1 MRLLGTVALLG
12 SLLLIGNV
20 QAQNAS
26 DRGGAVDSAPRAGS
40 GQAVARPQQP
50 APRKAEKW
58 YGTSR
63 TDALTESA
71 PEGRRSTSELLRAA
85 SDKHEPE
92 PIEPPAPPKGV
103 APPSAPPVPPAPL
116 VAPAPSV
123 EFAAKEP
130 TAEELRGIKIG
141 ASEKD
146 VLTALGMPTS
156 RIIVPDDDGHLRK
169 TYQYWAKG
177 SPVGTV
183 RLDNGYVVK
192 VEVRQR

>member
-12 SLLLIGNV
+12 SLLSIGNV

-26 DRGGAVDSAPRAGS
+26 DRGGAADSAPRVGS
-40 GQAVARPQQP
+40 GQGVARPQP

-71 PEGRRSTSELLRAA
+71 PEGRRPTSELLRAA
-85 SDKHEPE
+85 SERQEPE
-92 PIEPPAPPKGV
+92 SIEPPAPPKAV
-103 APPSAPPVPPAPL
+103 APPSVPSVPL

>member
-1 MRLLGTVALLG
+1 MRLLGTVALIGGFL
-12 SLLLIGNV
+12 SIGNIR
-20 QAQNAS
+20 AQNGS
-26 DRGGAVDSAPRAGS
+26 DRGGTADNARRTGS
-40 GQAVARPQQP
+40 GKATAP

-85 SDKHEPE
+85 SEKEEPE
-92 PIEPPAPPKGV
+92 PAEPPASST
-103 APPSAPPVPPAPL
+103 AANPSSVPSVPSMPL
-116 VAPAPSV
+116 VAPAPPV
-123 EFAAKEP
+123 EFATREA
-130 TAEELRGIKIG
+130 TADEVGKIKIG
-141 ASEKD
+141 ASEKE

-156 RIIVPDDDGHLRK
+156 RIVVPDDDGHLRK

-192 VEVRQR
+192 VEVRRR

>member
-12 SLLLIGNV
+12 SLLFIGNV
-20 QAQNAS
+20 RAQNGS
-26 DRGGAVDSAPRAGS
+26 DRGGTADSAPRAGS
-40 GQAVARPQQP
+40 GQAAARPVP
-50 APRKAEKW
+50 APRKSEKW

-85 SDKHEPE
+85 REKEEPE
-92 PIEPPAPPKGV
+92 PIEPPASSKAATP
-103 APPSAPPVPPAPL
+103 PPVPSVPSVPL
-116 VAPAPSV
+116 VAPAPPV
-123 EFAAKEP
+123 EFAAKEV
-130 TAEELRGIKIG
+130 TAEELSRIRIG
-141 ASEKD
+141 ASERE
-146 VLTALGMPTS
+146 VLTALGTPSS
-156 RIIVPDDDGHLRK
+156 RIAVPDDDGHLRK

-192 VEVRQR
+192 IEVRQR

>member
-1 MRLLGTVALLG
+1 MFIG
-12 SLLLIGNV
+12 SVL
-20 QAQNAS
+20 AQN
-26 DRGGAVDSAPRAGS
+26 GSADNAARAGS
-40 GQAVARPQQP
+40 GQAARPQP

-71 PEGRRSTSELLRAA
+71 PEGRRSTSELPSAA
-85 SDKHEPE
+85 SSGKQSPDPSEPAAKAVT
-92 PIEPPAPPKGV
+92 PPSVPPAPPVPLVGA
-103 APPSAPPVPPAPL
+103 APP
-116 VAPAPSV
+116 V
-123 EFAAKEP
+123 EFAAKEA
-130 TAEELRGIKIG
+130 TAEEVSRIKIG
-141 ASEKD
+141 ASEKE

-156 RIIVPDDDGHLRK
+156 RVVVPDDDGHLRK
-169 TYQYWAKG
+169 TYQYWSKG